1 MRKQI
6 LGFLSVRFGFYW
18 IRNLRMGQLCGKC
31 VQFFCDCSLSV
42 KAMSSDLMQD
52 IRECLAQIHDCPCLK
67 RRNFETRH
75 LYKPDLLREEEI
87 AQEFIQ
93 QVQRGFEMLPL
104 GRASLEALKTLAFS
118 ENTSLQKSAAL
129 YYLHIS
135 QTRFLSFL

>member
-1 MRKQI
+1 
-6 LGFLSVRFGFYW
+6 
-18 IRNLRMGQLCGKC
+18 MGQLCGKC

-93 QVQRGFEMLPL
+93 QVQRGETFLHLEIEQLRVQRCLFDLMYFALPKILQFSSCMLYAKL
-104 GRASLEALKTLAFS
+104 FS
-118 ENTSLQKSAAL
+118 PDFMGVVVQCHLMGQQVMRGN
-129 YYLHIS
+129 
-135 QTRFLSFL
+135 F